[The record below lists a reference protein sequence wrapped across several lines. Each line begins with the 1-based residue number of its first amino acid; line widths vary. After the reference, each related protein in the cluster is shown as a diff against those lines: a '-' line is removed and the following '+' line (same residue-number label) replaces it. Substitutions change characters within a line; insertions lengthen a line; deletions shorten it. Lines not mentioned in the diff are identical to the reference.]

1 MSLKSLNLSQI
12 RRKCGYAFYV
22 WVSPNSNPDKRRF
35 NISFSRHFLKF
46 APPIGALI
54 IGGAI
59 LSASL
64 SSGSSVLAAI
74 IEATVVGIVG
84 YFSFRLFNVLWKK
97 YLMPVVYEITE
108 DDLLEDAPS
117 SAGPSPSAKKHTPRT
132 SIGYIILFGLCSWV
146 SIGLW
151 LRLGIWGIALAIA
164 SVAPIGLMLWK
175 RRARDTTSKDDPSH

>member
-1 MSLKSLNLSQI
+1 MNLKSLNFREI

-46 APPIGALI
+46 APFIGALI
-54 IGGAI
+54 MGGAI
-59 LSASL
+59 LSGSL

-74 IEATVVGIVG
+74 FEATVVGIIM
-84 YFSFRLFNVLWKK
+84 YFSFRLFGVIWKK
-97 YLMPVVYEITE
+97 YLMPVIYEITE
-108 DDLLEDAPS
+108 DDLLEDVPS

-132 SIGYIILFGLCSWV
+132 SIGYIILFGLCLWV

-151 LRLGIWGIALAIA
+151 VRLGIWGIVLAIA
-164 SVAPIGLMLWK
+164 CVAPVGLMLWK
-175 RRARDTTSKDDPSH
+175 RRSRDTISKDGPSH